1 MTERLTATEAA
12 CTLIAGLRAQHGE
25 VYFYLSHGCCDGT
38 APMCLAPGEMLLS
51 AGDVQLGAVGGA
63 AFWLSREQRDY
74 LANLQL
80 TLDVAPGHNGN
91 FSLED
96 GSGQRFLIHMRLW
109 THEEMQALAAPRADQ
124 SDGGT

>member
-1 MTERLTATEAA
+1 MTEHLTATEAA
-12 CTLIAGLRAQHGE
+12 CTLIERLREQHGE

-38 APMCLAPGEMLLS
+38 APMCLAPGEMPLG
-51 AGDVQLGAVGGA
+51 AADVQLGTVGGA
-63 AFWLSREQRDY
+63 AFWLGREQRDY

-96 GSGQRFLIHMRLW
+96 GSGQRFLLHMRLR
-109 THEEMQALAAPRADQ
+109 TDE
-124 SDGGT
+124 

>member
-1 MTERLTATEAA
+1 MMERLTATEAA
-12 CTLIAGLRAQHGE
+12 CTLIASLREQHGE

-38 APMCLAPGEMLLS
+38 SPMCLAPGEMPLG
-51 AGDVQLGAVGGA
+51 AGDVQIGTVRGA
-63 AFWLSREQRDY
+63 AFWLGREQRDD

-96 GSGQRFLIHMRLW
+96 GSGQRFLLHMRLVCANGACS
-109 THEEMQALAAPRADQ
+109 ESPC
-124 SDGGT
+124 SCPS

>member
-1 MTERLTATEAA
+1 MIERLTATADA
-12 CTLIAGLRAQHGE
+12 CTLISSLRTQHGE

-38 APMCLAPGEMLLS
+38 APMCLAPGEMPLG
-51 AGDVQLGAVGGA
+51 AGDVQLGSVGGA

-80 TLDVAPGHNGN
+80 TLDVTPGNGGT

-96 GSGQRFLIHMRLW
+96 GSGQRFTLHMRLW
-109 THEEMQALAAPRADQ
+109 TPEELAALEAPP
-124 SDGGT
+124 T